1 MHPVHLRSMFA
12 GPSVQKFLQAFKQQP
27 LLCSAVLEAALR
39 VKANAPSAW
48 LRPSDPK
55 MWLSAARWSVVL
67 CEMTLGSKAET
78 STAGSSS
85 SSRSRRNSSSNVDA
99 YASAADHV
107 QQLLLQ
113 QFALMLSA
121 LKHGVGLSDQVP
133 AFRLQ
138 ILDLAVHSALVGKK
152 GAAAAA
158 AAAGAGVDVAQGAS
172 IEAACSQLQ
181 QAWFSHCSQPAAG
194 FVSAGCRRRA

>member
-1 MHPVHLRSMFA
+1 VAHASCAFAFDVCRSKCSEVPA
-12 GPSVQKFLQAFKQQP
+12 GFKQQP

-39 VKANAPSAW
+39 VKANAPAAW

-55 MWLSAARWSVVL
+55 MWLSAARWSVAL
-67 CEMTLGSKAET
+67 CEMTLGSTAET
-78 STAGSSS
+78 STAGSRRSS
-85 SSRSRRNSSSNVDA
+85 SSSTVDA
-99 YASAADHV
+99 SASGADHV

-121 LKHGVGLSDQVP
+121 LKHGVVLSNQVP

-138 ILDLAVHSALVGKK
+138 ILDLAVHSAPVGKK

-158 AAAGAGVDVAQGAS
+158 AAAGAGVDVAQA
-172 IEAACSQLQ
+172 
-181 QAWFSHCSQPAAG
+181 
-194 FVSAGCRRRA
+194 